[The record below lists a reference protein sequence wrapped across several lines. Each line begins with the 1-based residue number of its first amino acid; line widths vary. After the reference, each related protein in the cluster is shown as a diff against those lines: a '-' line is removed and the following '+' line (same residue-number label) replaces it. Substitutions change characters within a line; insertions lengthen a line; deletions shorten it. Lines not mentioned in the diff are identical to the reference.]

1 MVVGY
6 KFGWIQGVWY
16 AVYVSFGLLSGF
28 PGVKLEVVRLSILE
42 DSQFQLAMVSSE
54 DVKK

>member
-28 PGVKLEVVRLSILE
+28 PGVKLEVVRLSILD